1 MKDSSTA
8 HQQVSHDVLREL
20 KRLEIRSRRLAD
32 ADLVG
37 SYRTAFRGTG
47 LTFSELREYQA
58 GDDVRHIHWKATARG
73 KTAYVKTYEEDR
85 QLNIVL
91 ALDMSRSML
100 YGSPRSKLARARELC
115 ALITTLARKTQDN
128 VSLCLFADDIIEY
141 LPLRTGRKQ
150 VMRVLYT
157 LFEDRIQPP
166 ETRIDIALSHLL
178 LHLKKTSVI
187 FLISD
192 FLTKTVYDDE
202 LSKVSSRHDL
212 ICVEIADPNPSLL
225 PRAGLITLVDAESG
239 AKRVID
245 SSDKRV
251 RTALKEQSLQHSRH
265 LDSLCKR
272 VKADAIR
279 IEDTLEPL
287 TNLMKYRSSRIQIA

>member
-1 MKDSSTA
+1 MKGSVAPLHLSPEI
-8 HQQVSHDVLREL
+8 LREL
-20 KRLEIRSRRLAD
+20 KRLEIRSRRMAD

-47 LTFSELREYQA
+47 LTFAELREYQP

-100 YGSPRSKLARARELC
+100 YGAPKSKLARARELS
-115 ALITTLARKTQDN
+115 ALITTLAHKTQDN

-141 LPLRTGRKQ
+141 LPLRAGRKQ
-150 VMRVLYT
+150 VMRVLYA

-166 ETRIDIALSHLL
+166 ATRIDVALSHLL

-192 FLTKTVYDDE
+192 FLSEDNFEAE
-202 LSKVSSRHDL
+202 LSRVSSRHDL
-212 ICVEIADPNPSLL
+212 ICVSLADQTPSLL
-225 PRAGLITLVDAESG
+225 PDAGLVTVFDAESG
-239 AKRVID
+239 RKFTID
-245 SSDKRV
+245 TSHKRV
-251 RTALKEQSLQHSRH
+251 REALAKRSHEHFEKLQ
-265 LDSLCKR
+265 SLCKLAR
-272 VKADAIR
+272 ADVIQIR
-279 IEDTLEPL
+279 DSIEPL
-287 TNLMKYRSSRIQIA
+287 TNLMKFRSSRMNVA